1 MIRKELHTVRR
12 PFFDCTS
19 YQRPAPQPSTPV
31 VDETLHL
38 HAELTRPLPSQTIR
52 YNAVKVALK
61 LAA

>member
-1 MIRKELHTVRR
+1 MVRKELHTVRR

-19 YQRPAPQPSTPV
+19 YRRPAPLVTPSIN
-31 VDETLHL
+31 ETLHL

-52 YNAVKVALK
+52 YSGVKVALK